1 MDDGADGFLVL
12 LIVVAAAAVATVA
25 TVAHCCSLLF
35 TVAHCCSLLWLLL
48 LVDYSMVGAD
58 NRPGSHG
65 YARVNIKKLKRNINK
80 VTKKQMTKAEKKG
93 E

>member
-12 LIVVAAAAVATVA
+12 FTVV
-25 TVAHCCSLLF
+25 HCCSLLF
-35 TVAHCCSLLWLLL
+35 TVVHCCSLLFTVVHCCCS

-58 NRPGSHG
+58 NRPGPHG

>member
-1 MDDGADGFLVL
+1 
-12 LIVVAAAAVATVA
+12 
-25 TVAHCCSLLF
+25 
-35 TVAHCCSLLWLLL
+35 
-48 LVDYSMVGAD
+48 MVGAD

-93 E
+93 EWQQHQHQLLLRHHC